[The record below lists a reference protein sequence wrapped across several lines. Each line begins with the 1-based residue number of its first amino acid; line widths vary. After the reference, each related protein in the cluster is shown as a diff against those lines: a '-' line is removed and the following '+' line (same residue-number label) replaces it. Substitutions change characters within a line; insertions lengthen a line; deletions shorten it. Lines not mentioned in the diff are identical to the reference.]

1 MSSNCVVKII
11 QGGAVGAPVGGQ
23 ILSEVLPYLELEKDN
38 LAEEDI
44 KKEVEIPNVV
54 GLTIEEAK
62 KKLKEVNLGISYED
76 GEEVIEK
83 ETIITKQIPTSG
95 LKIYE
100 GTEIIVEY

>member
-1 MSSNCVVKII
+1 M
-11 QGGAVGAPVGGQ
+11 GAPVGGQ

-44 KKEVEIPNVV
+44 KKEVEIPDVV

-62 KKLKEVNLGISYED
+62 KKLQETNLGINYKA
-76 GEEVIEK
+76 GENIIEK
-83 ETIITKQIPTSG
+83 EAIVTKQIPTSG

-100 GTEIIVEY
+100 GTEIIVEYK